1 MLDINNKKI
10 TIIGAKKTGS
20 ALINLILH
28 FKGIAKISETASFS
42 QEHLDWFDKHC
53 VQYESGGHSEAFIK
67 DSDIVV
73 ISPGV
78 RMDGPAVCWARFA
91 GIPVLGE
98 IEFAAQFCT
107 VPIIAVTGSNG
118 KSTVSTLIYEI
129 LHANGKKVALCG
141 NIGYPF
147 SQCLVE
153 QDNLD
158 YIVIEVSSFQLESM
172 LEPNSPFLN
181 KNFKGRRRW
190 FKGFKPK
197 IAVLLNLN
205 QNHLDRHKD
214 MEEYFQ
220 AKARLFSNQDNADY
234 AVIDGDGDYFSR
246 LRTKVNAQI
255 IPFNTNEQG
264 ENFNHNAV
272 MKVGQILKVDNE
284 ICSKVFT
291 EFRGLE
297 HRLEWVRNLDGIDF
311 INDSKATT
319 AEACRWALNQINQ
332 PILMICG
339 GRDKNIDFSVLA
351 HLVHEKVKKIFAF
364 GEAKQKIKQTFET
377 FVQVEE
383 CDVLENAVRK
393 ARSSANKGDCVVL
406 TPMCTSFDMFTNFEE
421 RGRVFKEI
429 VNKLE

>member
-1 MLDINNKKI
+1 M
-10 TIIGAKKTGS
+10 
-20 ALINLILH
+20 
-28 FKGIAKISETASFS
+28 
-42 QEHLDWFDKHC
+42 DWFDKHC

-181 KNFKGRRRW
+181 K
-190 FKGFKPK
+190 
-197 IAVLLNLN
+197 I
-205 QNHLDRHKD
+205 
-214 MEEYFQ
+214 
-220 AKARLFSNQDNADY
+220 S
-234 AVIDGDGDYFSR
+234 
-246 LRTKVNAQI
+246 
-255 IPFNTNEQG
+255 
-264 ENFNHNAV
+264 
-272 MKVGQILKVDNE
+272 KVGEDGLKDLSQKSRCCLIL
-284 ICSKVFT
+284 I
-291 EFRGLE
+291 R
-297 HRLEWVRNLDGIDF
+297 I
-311 INDSKATT
+311 I
-319 AEACRWALNQINQ
+319 
-332 PILMICG
+332 
-339 GRDKNIDFSVLA
+339 
-351 HLVHEKVKKIFAF
+351 
-364 GEAKQKIKQTFET
+364 
-377 FVQVEE
+377 
-383 CDVLENAVRK
+383 
-393 ARSSANKGDCVVL
+393 
-406 TPMCTSFDMFTNFEE
+406 
-421 RGRVFKEI
+421 
-429 VNKLE
+429 